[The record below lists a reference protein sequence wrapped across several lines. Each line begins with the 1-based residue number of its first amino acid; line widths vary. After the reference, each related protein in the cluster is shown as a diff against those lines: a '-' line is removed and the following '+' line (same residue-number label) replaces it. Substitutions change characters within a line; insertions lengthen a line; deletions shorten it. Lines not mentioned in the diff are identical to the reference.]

1 MIFDGYLSIDVFALE
16 MLLKKALNVC
26 IYIFF
31 SEEPSF

>member
-16 MLLKKALNVC
+16 MLLKKALNVY
-26 IYIFF
+26 IYFFF